1 MTDRRLIYF
10 VGAGGIGMAALE
22 RYFLSKGY
30 QVAGYD
36 LTPTELTATLISEGV
51 DMSFKDSIDTIP
63 SPFKENPSDT
73 LVVYTPAIPE
83 DNAILKYFNDN
94 GYVVMKRAAILGLIT
109 KTLRGICI
117 AGTHGKTT
125 TSSMAAHIL
134 NRCKVG
140 CNAFLGGILRNYG
153 SNLLLSATSPYAVIE
168 ADEYDRS
175 FHHLSPYIAVITSA
189 DPDHLDV
196 YGSEEAYLES
206 FAHFTELINPEGAL
220 VIHEGLKLVPRL
232 ADGVRVYTYS
242 RDRGDF
248 HASNIRRGNGT
259 IMFDVVT
266 PEGVLQNIELGVP
279 VEINIENAIAAIAAC
294 CLTGEMEVEAMRVAM
309 ASFMGPKRRF
319 EFWLKTPNYVV
330 IDDYAH
336 HPDELKASIASL
348 RALYPDR
355 RLTVA
360 FQPHLY
366 SRTRDFSNQFANALS
381 MADSVILLDIYPARE
396 EPIPGVSSQI
406 VFDNINID
414 DKVLIE
420 KTQLVETLKMRK
432 VELLLTVGA
441 GDICNY
447 LPEIVKSLVDGE

>member
-22 RYFLSKGY
+22 RYFLSRGY

-36 LTPTELTATLISEGV
+36 LTPTDLTTALISEGV
-51 DMSFKDSIDTIP
+51 DLSFKDSVDTIP
-63 SPFKENPSDT
+63 SQFKANPSDT
-73 LVVYTPAIPE
+73 LVVYTPAIPK
-83 DNAILKYFNDN
+83 DNAIFRYFSDN

-109 KTLRGICI
+109 KSLKGICF

-134 NRCKVG
+134 NQCKVG

-153 SNLLLSATSPYAVIE
+153 SNLLLSSTSPYAVIE

-175 FHHLSPYIAVITSA
+175 FHHLSPYVAVITST
-189 DPDHLDV
+189 DPDHLDI

-206 FAHFTELINPEGAL
+206 FAYFTELISPEGAL
-220 VIHEGLKLVPRL
+220 VIHEGLKLTPRP
-232 ADGVRVYTYS
+232 AQGVKVYTYS

-248 HASNIRRGNGT
+248 HARNIRRGNGT
-259 IMFDVVT
+259 IMFDMVT
-266 PEGVLQNIELGVP
+266 PEGVFQNIELGVP

-294 CLTGEMEVEAMRVAM
+294 CLTGEMEVEAMRKAM

-319 EFWLKTPNYVV
+319 EFWLKNTDHVV

-336 HPDELKASIASL
+336 HPDELKASIASV

-366 SRTRDFSNQFANALS
+366 SRTRDFANQFAEALS

-396 EPIPGVSSQI
+396 KPILGVSSQI
-406 VFDNINID
+406 VFDNIKIE
-414 DKVLIE
+414 DKVLVD
-420 KTQLVETLKMRK
+420 KMQFVETLKKRK

-447 LPEIVKSLVDGE
+447 LPDIVKSLVDGE